1 MNERMSRQEISEA
14 VDRRL
19 SGLQG
24 DPWLTAKVLSKAE
37 GEKTVK
43 KLSATAIIVIVLLV
57 LTMAGGLAAALQ
69 AWGVIDFAGNTWR
82 TYVPENAQESV
93 TRENVSIETDHLVC
107 QIRDSYYDGE
117 ILMLTAQVTPKE
129 KVLLF
134 AEDGLLAAEEEGGP
148 TAADKAIQE
157 FDGRA
162 ASVWLFPA
170 DVDDGGG
177 DCRINDDGSVTV
189 YTKVRYDTEMQD
201 REVPMELGYA
211 PCPNLK
217 DIAGDAL
224 MDEGPGIVEEEMEQV
239 TFNLQVH
246 AVESENYVC
255 EEPMDFP
262 SAGVQVTRVEMRA
275 TPLEVSYRLYY
286 TVTDL
291 EKYRAMENSLQFEFV
306 DPSSTAADYYEQT
319 FESGVSSMGMTR
331 RADGSEDFEPRA
343 VGALYCQQDS
353 LSLNAKSGE
362 YTIRAYNAGE
372 DTRLES
378 ATFKVTKVK

>member
-93 TRENVSIETDHLVC
+93 TREDMSIETDHLVC

-170 DVDDGGG
+170 DEGDGGG
-177 DCRINDDGSVTV
+177 DCR
-189 YTKVRYDTEMQD
+189 
-201 REVPMELGYA
+201 L
-211 PCPNLK
+211 
-217 DIAGDAL
+217 
-224 MDEGPGIVEEEMEQV
+224 
-239 TFNLQVH
+239 
-246 AVESENYVC
+246 
-255 EEPMDFP
+255 
-262 SAGVQVTRVEMRA
+262 
-275 TPLEVSYRLYY
+275 
-286 TVTDL
+286 
-291 EKYRAMENSLQFEFV
+291 
-306 DPSSTAADYYEQT
+306 
-319 FESGVSSMGMTR
+319 
-331 RADGSEDFEPRA
+331 
-343 VGALYCQQDS
+343 
-353 LSLNAKSGE
+353 
-362 YTIRAYNAGE
+362 
-372 DTRLES
+372 
-378 ATFKVTKVK
+378 